1 MVELH
6 EYTESDD
13 EFVLFMQYCND
24 AEYFDNKI
32 VEVSDTQTLKVAL
45 VWTERGIFGNK
56 CPSICIHKC
65 PVKNVKD
72 RVSLVTLEAQIN
84 LSFSSE
90 SKQYRLKQLALCGPC
105 VPKIG

>member
-45 VWTERGIFGNK
+45 VWTERGIFGN
-56 CPSICIHKC
+56 
-65 PVKNVKD
+65 
-72 RVSLVTLEAQIN
+72 
-84 LSFSSE
+84 
-90 SKQYRLKQLALCGPC
+90 
-105 VPKIG
+105 